1 MILLPDKDLTK
12 ILKKLP
18 TNKGGIPKMPPLFI
32 AHQYHFPE
40 NEFIRLIV
48 SSDVVCIVNGLFF
61 CYHGGT
67 LGKIVPGERSGK

>member
-1 MILLPDKDLTK
+1 
-12 ILKKLP
+12 
-18 TNKGGIPKMPPLFI
+18 MPPLFI